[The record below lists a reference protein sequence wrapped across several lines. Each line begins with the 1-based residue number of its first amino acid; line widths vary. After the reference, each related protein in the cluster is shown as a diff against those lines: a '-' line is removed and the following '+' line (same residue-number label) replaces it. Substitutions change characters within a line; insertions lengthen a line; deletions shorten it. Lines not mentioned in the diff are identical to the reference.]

1 MSNVLIIE
9 KHDYLCNLW
18 EGVLDR
24 FNHGGAVV
32 RDVEGGLDLLEVM
45 RPDLVICH
53 VPKPGKGDENFL
65 EYLKGFFKEVPV
77 IGIGEYNENL
87 TSFFDGFFSLY
98 PRNDN
103 GKIKVFS
110 LDDMDN
116 CIQHYSKKG

>member
-18 EGVLDR
+18 GGVLDR
-24 FNHGGAVV
+24 FNHDGAVV
-32 RDVEGGLDLLEVM
+32 RDAKGGLELLEIM

-53 VPKPGKGDENFL
+53 IPRPGKEDKNFL

-77 IGIGEYNENL
+77 IGIGDYDENL
-87 TSFFDGFFSLY
+87 TSFFDGFFNLY

-103 GKIKVFS
+103 GKFRVFS
-110 LDDMDN
+110 LEDMHDY
-116 CIQHYSKKG
+116 IEHYSKKR